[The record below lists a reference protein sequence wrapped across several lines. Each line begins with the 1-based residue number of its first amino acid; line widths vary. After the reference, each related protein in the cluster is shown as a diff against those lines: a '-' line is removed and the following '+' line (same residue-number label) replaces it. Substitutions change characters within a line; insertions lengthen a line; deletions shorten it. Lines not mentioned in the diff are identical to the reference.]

1 MAGPHCCAVCWQ
13 GGGGDSVGAVAD
25 LAKDFV
31 IVHNEIQTLR
41 KEVGEMK
48 KALTGLSSMQ
58 SEHLAALQSGKRS
71 NSMVRYTPVALSLA
85 PWGRSKHALCSACL
99 PGRRLAAA
107 AAGPRRDPGRD
118 PRCIRKCTS
127 AHVEREEVKCT
138 FTACGGCDES
148 TSFRCIRARY
158 DRRRGCLPMCS
169 SVV

>member
-1 MAGPHCCAVCWQ
+1 VAGPHCCAVCWQ

-85 PWGRSKHALCSACL
+85 PWDRSTHALC
-99 PGRRLAAA
+99 
-107 AAGPRRDPGRD
+107 
-118 PRCIRKCTS
+118 
-127 AHVEREEVKCT
+127 
-138 FTACGGCDES
+138 
-148 TSFRCIRARY
+148 
-158 DRRRGCLPMCS
+158 
-169 SVV
+169 

>member
-1 MAGPHCCAVCWQ
+1 VAGPHCCAVCWQ

-99 PGRRLAAA
+99 PGRRFVLLLQDYDWFQC
-107 AAGPRRDPGRD
+107 G
-118 PRCIRKCTS
+118 TS
-127 AHVEREEVKCT
+127 ECHDDVCYKPPHCPEPDKNGNDFGA
-138 FTACGGCDES
+138 
-148 TSFRCIRARY
+148 
-158 DRRRGCLPMCS
+158 
-169 SVV
+169 

>member
-1 MAGPHCCAVCWQ
+1 M
-13 GGGGDSVGAVAD
+13 GAVAD

-85 PWGRSKHALCSACL
+85 PWAVPTTHCAQHACPATASLLLQDRVAILVAILVAFASVL
-99 PGRRLAAA
+99 VPMWNE
-107 AAGPRRDPGRD
+107 
-118 PRCIRKCTS
+118 RK
-127 AHVEREEVKCT
+127 
-138 FTACGGCDES
+138 
-148 TSFRCIRARY
+148 
-158 DRRRGCLPMCS
+158 
-169 SVV
+169 